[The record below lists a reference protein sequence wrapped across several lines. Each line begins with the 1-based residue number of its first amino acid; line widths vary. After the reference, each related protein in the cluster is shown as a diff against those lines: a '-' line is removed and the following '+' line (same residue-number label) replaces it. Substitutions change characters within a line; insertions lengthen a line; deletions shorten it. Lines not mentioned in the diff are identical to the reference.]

1 VKNLKKR
8 LKTHFPNGPIYLLRR
23 NVPKTMHDLRDI
35 DVSLRGKFQVAK
47 IISDAQTVHSLYKY
61 MRKFRAIKIQVLE
74 RMILILSLLY
84 IIYFVN
90 FFFFS
95 WSNGWLGFL
104 GEWTSI
110 FKEEYGIS
118 CCLMAFVL

>member
-23 NVPKTMHDLRDI
+23 NVPKKMHDLRDI

-47 IISDAQTVHSLYKY
+47 IISDTQTVHSLYKY
-61 MRKFRAIKIQVLE
+61 MRKFRAIKIQLLE

-90 FFFFS
+90 FSSFHGVMDGWDFWENGRLFS
-95 WSNGWLGFL
+95 KKNMEFRV
-104 GEWTSI
+104 
-110 FKEEYGIS
+110 
-118 CCLMAFVL
+118 A